1 MVRTWWN
8 EGSIIILLYYL
19 KKINLFFSPCIH
31 YNPLILLFPLIP
43 YFSSTSRK
51 YFYITFF
58 TGLAT
63 IYLEASTAAQHGK
76 KSSNY
81 SQIIASP
88 LIHTR
93 FSGLNYDDNFFFF
106 FFFLNTHLEVN
117 PTRIGAMVSN
127 SQLSTANTRKKVKSK
142 RQNSILSKLHV
153 KRDKYKKRL

>member
-1 MVRTWWN
+1 MGRTWWN

-43 YFSSTSRK
+43 SFSSTSRK
-51 YFYITFF
+51 YFYFTFF

-63 IYLEASTAAQHGK
+63 IYLEASTAAPHGK

-93 FSGLNYDDNFFFF
+93 FSGLNYDDNF

>member
-43 YFSSTSRK
+43 SFSSTSRK

-93 FSGLNYDDNFFFF
+93 FSGVNYDDNFFFF
-106 FFFLNTHLEVN
+106 FFKYTPGSESHTHWSNGLKLS
-117 PTRIGAMVSN
+117 TLN
-127 SQLSTANTRKKVKSK
+127 SQ
-142 RQNSILSKLHV
+142 H
-153 KRDKYKKRL
+153 

>member
-1 MVRTWWN
+1 MGRTWWN

-93 FSGLNYDDNFFFF
+93 FSGVNYDDNF